1 MWARVREI
9 IIDVFRD
16 TDIEILKRRGGV
28 EMLQIDVSAL
38 SGVNIPPDVLAKT
51 LKTIDDGLKVE
62 VKENSIIIYGLSN
75 NDRYSARVIR
85 MAINKAIHY
94 MNRY

>member
-1 MWARVREI
+1 VLK
-9 IIDVFRD
+9 IDVA
-16 TDIEILKRRGGV
+16 K
-28 EMLQIDVSAL
+28 L

-51 LKTIDDGLKVE
+51 LKIIDDGLKVE
-62 VKENSIIIYGLSN
+62 VRDNIVTIYNLSK
-75 NDRYSARVIR
+75 DRYSARVIR

>member
-1 MWARVREI
+1 M
-9 IIDVFRD
+9 
-16 TDIEILKRRGGV
+16 LK
-28 EMLQIDVSAL
+28 IDVSLL
-38 SGVNIPPDVLAKT
+38 SGVNISPEVFAKT

-62 VKENSIIIYGLSN
+62 VRDNDVIIYNLGV
-75 NDRYSARVIR
+75 DRYSAKVIR

>member
-1 MWARVREI
+1 MLR
-9 IIDVFRD
+9 IDL
-16 TDIEILKRRGGV
+16 TT
-28 EMLQIDVSAL
+28 
-38 SGVNIPPDVLAKT
+38 SGVNISPDVLANT

-62 VKENSIIIYGLSN
+62 VRDNDVIIYGLS

-94 MNRY
+94 INRY